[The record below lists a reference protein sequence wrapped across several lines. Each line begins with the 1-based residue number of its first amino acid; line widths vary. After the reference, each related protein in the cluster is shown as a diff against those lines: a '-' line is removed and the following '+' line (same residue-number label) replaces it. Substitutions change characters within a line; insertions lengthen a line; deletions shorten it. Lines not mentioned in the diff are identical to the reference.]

1 MLEGRLVDAD
11 ALDPVFFHLARLT
24 REGFLSPGEAE
35 ALLARGERVQI
46 SGFVGLLLIVA
57 TMVAAQKAIETTYAK
72 LGKAV

>member
-1 MLEGRLVDAD
+1 
-11 ALDPVFFHLARLT
+11 
-24 REGFLSPGEAE
+24 
-35 ALLARGERVQI
+35 VQI